1 MSAVGKLDGSS
12 VIVVAP
18 SSVPVKQI
26 PQALNNTLQTLQQ
39 RINTFENALTGSQST
54 VPTVGVLAGASTKQD
69 KDTIIHTISSAQYI
83 VH

>member
-1 MSAVGKLDGSS
+1 

-18 SSVPVKQI
+18 TDVPAKEI
-26 PQALNNTLQTLQQ
+26 PQALNHTLETLKKK
-39 RINTFENALTGSQST
+39 IDHFEEEATAGQVTS
-54 VPTVGVLAGASTKQD
+54 VPVVGVLAGNSTKQD

>member
-1 MSAVGKLDGSS
+1 MGTLDGSQ

-18 SSVPVKQI
+18 SDVPMKEI
-26 PQALNNTLQTLQQ
+26 PKALNQTLATLQD
-39 RINTFENALTGSQST
+39 RINHFEDEATAGLAT

>member
-1 MSAVGKLDGSS
+1 

-18 SSVPVKQI
+18 SGIPVKAI
-26 PQALNNTLQTLQQ
+26 PQALNHTLQQ
-39 RINTFENALTGSQST
+39 LQKQINNFEAVATGDQST
-54 VPTVGVLAGASTKQD
+54 MPTVGVLAGASTKQD